1 MSMSV
6 TFLHLADLHIGL
18 RITRFDA
25 NVAKKLREVR
35 LLALD
40 NALKIAREENV
51 AFILICGDLFDDN
64 TVSLVDAQ
72 RVYDMLKG
80 KPMLIYVIPGN
91 HDPYCAGSVW
101 QRPPWNSTEATSI
114 RVLSKREPVTLE
126 TGIIL
131 YPCPVTQKTS
141 REDPTEWIS
150 ANNGPQNTIRI
161 GLAHGSV
168 MDRETLPE
176 DDHPIPVD
184 AAESLGLDYLALGHW
199 HAQKLFLDSHG
210 AKRMA
215 YPGTHE
221 QMNFGKGSRFSVGWA
236 AYASDPDRE
245 EFRGSSKGTA
255 LLVQIQSTGAVPIVQ
270 TVETGQYIWSDEALK
285 LTDENFDATF
295 SQIAQRRNQERQ
307 LLRLTLTG
315 TLSAENLLKLEGFQD
330 MLIRYLYCALDTDE
344 LHCKPTAQELE
355 NIVGRGVLGE
365 ILARIRNQ
373 LEDQPTDDER
383 LVLDTAMVALYR
395 LAKELPQ

>member
-1 MSMSV
+1 MSV
-6 TFLHLADLHIGL
+6 SFLHLADLHIGL
-18 RITRFDA
+18 RITRFDES
-25 NVAKKLREVR
+25 VAKKLREAR

-40 NALKIAREENV
+40 NALKIAREKNV

-64 TVSLVDAQ
+64 TISLVDAQ

-80 KPMLIYVIPGN
+80 KPMPVYVLPGN

-101 QRPPWNSTEATSI
+101 QRPPWGNTEGTSI
-114 RVLSKREPVTLE
+114 RVLSKREPVALE
-126 TGIIL
+126 IGVTL
-131 YPCPVTQKTS
+131 YPCPVMQKTS

-199 HAQKLFLDSHG
+199 HAQKLFQDSRG
-210 AKRMA
+210 ANRMA

-221 QMNFGKGSRFSVGWA
+221 QMNFGKGSGFSVGWA

-245 EFRGSSKGTA
+245 EFRGSSKGRA
-255 LLVQIQSTGAVPIVQ
+255 LLVQIQSLGAVPIVQ
-270 TVETGQYIWSDEALK
+270 PVETGQYIWSDEALE
-285 LTDENFDATF
+285 LTDENFAATF
-295 SQIAQRRNQERQ
+295 TQIAQRKNQERQ
-307 LLRLTLTG
+307 LLRLTLAG
-315 TLSAENLLKLEGFQD
+315 TLSAENRLKLEGFQD
-330 MLIRYLYCALDTDE
+330 MLNRYLWHELDTDE
-344 LHCKPTAQELE
+344 LGWNPTDEELE
-355 NIVGRGVLGE
+355 ETVGHGVLGE
-365 ILARIRNQ
+365 VLRKIKGK
-373 LEDQPTDDER
+373 LENEPTNDER
-383 LVLDTAMVALYR
+383 LKIEKAIFVLYR
-395 LAKELPQ
+395 LARELSP